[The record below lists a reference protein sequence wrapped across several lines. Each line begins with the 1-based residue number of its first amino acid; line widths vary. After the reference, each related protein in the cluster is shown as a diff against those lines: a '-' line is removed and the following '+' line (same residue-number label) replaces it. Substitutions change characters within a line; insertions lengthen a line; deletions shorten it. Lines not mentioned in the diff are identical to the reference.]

1 MFTGIVQGQAEIV
14 GVEHEEGLARVRV
27 ALGPEMSAG
36 LERGASVSLSGVC
49 LTAVD
54 IRDDGVVR
62 FDMIAETMART
73 TLGALKAGS
82 MVNIERAAKYGDEIG
97 GHAVAGHVTAVGEIV
112 SIERPDH
119 NRVVTI
125 RVAPDQIKYI
135 FHKGY
140 IALDGCSLTVVGVD
154 RGAGTF
160 AVHLIP
166 ETLEVTT
173 FGGRELGERI
183 NVEVD
188 PQTVAVVDTV
198 EAVLADRLE
207 EMEDRAR

>member
-14 GVEHEEGLARVRV
+14 GMEHEEGIAHVRV
-27 ALGPEMSAG
+27 ALGQELSKG

-54 IRDDGVVR
+54 IHDDGVVR
-62 FDMIAETMART
+62 FDMIAETMALT
-73 TLGALKAGS
+73 TLGELERGS
-82 MVNIERAAKYGDEIG
+82 VVNIERAARYGDEIG
-97 GHAVAGHVTAVGEIV
+97 GHAVAGHVTGVGEIV
-112 SIERPDH
+112 SIERPDN
-119 NRVVTI
+119 NRIVTI
-125 RVAPDQIKYI
+125 RISPDQIKYV

-160 AVHLIP
+160 SVHLIP

-173 FGGRELGERI
+173 FGGREVGERI

-198 EAVLADRLE
+198 EAVLAERLE
-207 EMEDRAR
+207 AMET